1 MPGAQLLPRLQR
13 GRQHHGVDS
22 RGQGYRV
29 ITSQGYRVIPIVTS
43 LTEVLGVVRAV
54 VARLG
59 LRGVVHW
66 LTCWEVMLVL
76 ILLLLILLL
85 LLLLLILLLMVWHK
99 VLLLLL
105 LLWHVVLILWV
116 GLQLSVRTH
125 LPVTS

>member
-13 GRQHHGVDS
+13 GRQQHGVDS

-29 ITSQGYRVIPIVTS
+29 ITSQGYRVIPI
-43 LTEVLGVVRAV
+43 EVLGVVGPM
-54 VARLG
+54 VAGLG
-59 LRGVVHW
+59 LQGVVHW

-85 LLLLLILLLMVWHK
+85 MLLLLLLILLMMVCY
-99 VLLLLL
+99 VVLLL
-105 LLWHVVLILWV
+105 LLWHVVLILLWV
-116 GLQLSVRTH
+116 GLQLSVGTH